1 MVCANRRNIYRLI
14 GDLQGVNGRDLREVA
29 VQVVA
34 ALKLHPTATRK
45 VQEILQVLLDEHR
58 AVYQHG
64 VLRLSTE
71 QERLE
76 LIQRDRETE
85 RQRKLARR
93 NSRGRQAYAAAC
105 RDERRRLMELTASV

>member
-14 GDLQGVNGRDLREVA
+14 SDLQGVNGRSLREVA

-34 ALKLHPTATRK
+34 ALKLHPAATRK
-45 VQEILQVLLDEHR
+45 VEEILQVLLDEHR
-58 AVYQHG
+58 VVYRHC
-64 VLRLSTE
+64 VLRLATD

-93 NSRGRQAYAAAC
+93 NSRGRQAYAAA
-105 RDERRRLMELTASV
+105 RREERRRLMELTTSV